1 MAVSLGALLKVQRIE
16 GRIGLLDQEISK
28 RPQMV
33 GKRSTEVGTLRSKR
47 TGIDE
52 LLKNGQILS
61 DKLEL
66 DSRTIEEKIKESTER
81 LNNAQNNKEYK
92 GLQDQIANFQTE
104 LSEVETNILQVL
116 ARVEEITSEGQE
128 IDQQILKKEQ
138 EMVRAEEVASV
149 ETESMEKE
157 RSQLLEELREAR
169 TGADSEHL
177 ELYDT
182 LRTRYFD
189 QSVVSAED
197 DICGG
202 CHLSLNPQVISAL
215 SRSDGLVTC
224 PNCSRILHA

>member
-116 ARVEEITSEGQE
+116 ARVDARDG
-128 IDQQILKKEQ
+128 LG
-138 EMVRAEEVASV
+138 EEV
-149 ETESMEKE
+149 
-157 RSQLLEELREAR
+157 
-169 TGADSEHL
+169 
-177 ELYDT
+177 
-182 LRTRYFD
+182 
-189 QSVVSAED
+189 
-197 DICGG
+197 
-202 CHLSLNPQVISAL
+202 
-215 SRSDGLVTC
+215 
-224 PNCSRILHA
+224 